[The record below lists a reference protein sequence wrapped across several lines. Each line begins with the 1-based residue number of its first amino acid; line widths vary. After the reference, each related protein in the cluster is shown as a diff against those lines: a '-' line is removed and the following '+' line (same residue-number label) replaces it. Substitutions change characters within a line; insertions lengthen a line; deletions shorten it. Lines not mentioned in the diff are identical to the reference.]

1 MKVIAIIVLLAAIAG
16 AVVYILMKK
25 GVIKDEDGNNIPD
38 SIDDKIKDVE
48 VVVEEVK
55 KRVERVKEE
64 GADVVGALKN
74 VGAQVKDVAAATKG
88 TPRKGRKP
96 AQKKIVHS
104 TPVEPQKDQ
113 KDLAI
118 EKYKKAQK

>member
-38 SIDDKIKDVE
+38 SIDEKIKDVE

-74 VGAQVKDVAAATKG
+74 VGTQVKDVATAAKG

-96 AQKKIVHS
+96 ASKKIVHS
-104 TPVEPQKDQ
+104 TPVEGKKDQ
-113 KDLAI
+113 K
-118 EKYKKAQK
+118 